1 MTEQRVNMLQMETMV
16 LTGLMYKL
24 EKTVLTVQLDEME
37 LTESMR
43 RQHQW
48 R

>member
-1 MTEQRVNMLQMETMV
+1 METMV

-24 EKTVLTVQLDEME
+24 EKTVLTVRLDEME

>member
-1 MTEQRVNMLQMETMV
+1 MTEQRVNMEQMETMV

-24 EKTVLTVQLDEME
+24 EKTVLTVRLDEME

-43 RQHQW
+43 RQHRW